1 MLSKGMRSGT
11 PTVCR
16 RTLELK
22 QRIRESAARGA
33 ASARTRRILLAE
45 PGPPTWPER
54 VLRDSL
60 LEPVDKM
67 VWIALRQSAI
77 RRRFPTYAQIG
88 QAANVSSKSTVSRA
102 IAILRTTRWLA
113 RCGTPGMPEASPGT
127 REARRGTSPDL
138 RRRTSLDVRRRT
150 NPHASRGAFREA
162 EPVANR
168 GKSMVVYALHDA
180 PMPVPDTLYLDAGY
194 LTFLQF
200 AQAHPHA
207 RVRKIVKEILASL
220 EENVDAEIRR
230 ASNMR

>member
-1 MLSKGMRSGT
+1 MHSGS
-11 PTVCR
+11 PTVHR

-77 RRRFPTYAQIG
+77 RRRFPSYAKIG

-102 IAILRTTRWLA
+102 IAILRATRWLA
-113 RCGTPGMPEASPGT
+113 RCGTPGTLEASPGT
-127 REARRGTSPDL
+127 RGARRGTTP
-138 RRRTSLDVRRRT
+138 DVRRRT
-150 NPHASRGAFREA
+150 SPHASRGAFREA
-162 EPVANR
+162 DPVANR

-220 EENVDAEIRR
+220 EENVDAGIRR
-230 ASNMR
+230 ASNVR